1 MKNVK
6 RFLILVLTLVL
17 LLQLF
22 SITVY
27 ARIGSSSFTETTI
40 AGGSGGSSSTSDNN
54 NNNNNNNNSNN
65 NNNNSNNNDE
75 GSATPDAGDSNEQDV
90 PSIVNPFVGSALEEI
105 YSLVMTIF
113 TYTGVLILIIG
124 IIHMAI
130 AIRDESPPSKDKA
143 ILYICVGI
151 GMITFRFIANGLLND
166 LIG

>member
-1 MKNVK
+1 MKNIK
-6 RFLILVLTLVL
+6 RFFVLTLTLVL
-17 LLQLF
+17 MLQLF

-27 ARIGSSSFTETTI
+27 ARIGDSSFTETAI
-40 AGGSGGSSSTSDNN
+40 AGGNGGGSSTSDNN
-54 NNNNNNNNSNN
+54 NNNS
-65 NNNNSNNNDE
+65 NDE
-75 GSATPDAGDSNEQDV
+75 GGATPDAGDSNEQDV
-90 PSIVNPFVGSALEEI
+90 PSIVNPFIGSALEEI